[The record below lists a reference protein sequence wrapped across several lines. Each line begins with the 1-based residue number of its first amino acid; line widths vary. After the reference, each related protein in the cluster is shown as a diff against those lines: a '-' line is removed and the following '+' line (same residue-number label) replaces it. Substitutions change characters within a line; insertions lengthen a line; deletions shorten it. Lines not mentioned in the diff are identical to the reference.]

1 MMYITIGKKTK
12 HYYPDEWQFTAYQFL
27 NVHIDDSNM
36 IDKPFCIKDN
46 QKIELVDT
54 YKGRKLNHWQLPY
67 SDNLKPTAGNVEIGY
82 ETTNGVIK
90 EKIVILPSILSGE
103 ELQEMAKMIGDIVF
117 NYHSFTRANFSQLT
131 NQGMNNGENFI
142 GANLRKKD
150 GYSEYILN
158 QLPSFFDVLEK
169 NIAII
174 KKNPALG
181 MQAVVKEA
189 NIIKSNKPKDL
200 LIRKLQPNKKHVLN
214 YDKSY
219 DEYSV
224 ENKWLGYLIF
234 EILTKILNSF
244 LPNFKQYKSNNS
256 FDNNNYNELGIAITH
271 LNNRLDK
278 IKSDDFIKNF
288 NLNLKRQPIITTR
301 LIKMKGYQAIVQ
313 AYQEIFNE
321 NFLQAF
327 DFYNDVIT
335 AYSSGYMDNL
345 SNIYEY
351 WCLAV
356 LYDNLLKIGFEPD
369 GNQYRLENIISLQ
382 DNNLVIPSGSFFVL
396 RKPFA
401 QYDNNNR
408 GDIVVRLHYEPK
420 LFFNHQAM
428 LQNSQKYCDY
438 LMPDIFMEI
447 NAPRRVYGVTN
458 FSLILDAKFK
468 NYQNLDLDYWLNR
481 NHDIKDIRYFQD
493 IMHTAMWKY
502 HYRLNDFFIIGDDQP
517 KLRVNM
523 SAILSP
529 NIDFLWR
536 GEKPLINC
544 DFLQNQREQVEK
556 LFANFNDL
564 NNDIYKSFAAH
575 KFGTLTLRPKE
586 LGKDIRRLFAM
597 IFYYHMGLTSLCLN
611 CGRELCNEKEFYV
624 NDFDD
629 GAYAVTKSEQLCQ
642 QLSGMLGGFIDRDW
656 RDENPTTRFRACCE
670 NCQTQWRVSFC
681 ANQDTDLHY
690 HTPQANN
697 RIIKLGI
704 DDEIGYIPIHYK
716 DDQGTHCPKCGN
728 INAQSPMLDIP
739 IYLAMDTF
747 GDCPF

>member
-27 NVHIDDSNM
+27 NIHIDDSNM

-67 SDNLKPTAGNVEIGY
+67 GDNLKPTAGNVEIGY

-103 ELQEMAKMIGDIVF
+103 ELQEMAKTIGDIVF

-200 LIRKLQPNKKHVLN
+200 LIRKLQPNKKYALN

-234 EILTKILNSF
+234 EILTKILNRF

-256 FDNNNYNELGIAITH
+256 FDDNNYNELGNAIAH

-278 IKSDDFIKNF
+278 IKSDGFIKKF

-335 AYSSGYMDNL
+335 AYGSGYMDNL

-351 WCLAV
+351 WCLVV

-401 QYDNNNR
+401 QYDNDNH

-481 NHDIKDIRYFQD
+481 NHDIRDIRYFQD

-624 NDFDD
+624 NDFDGRAD
-629 GAYAVTKSEQLCQ
+629 AVTKSEQLRQ
-642 QLSGMLGGFIDRDW
+642 QLLGILGGFIDRVW
-656 RDENPTTRFRACCE
+656 RNENPTTKFRACCE

-681 ANQDTDLHY
+681 ANKDTDLHH

-716 DDQGTHCPKCGN
+716 DDKGTHCPKCGN
-728 INAQSPMLDIP
+728 INAQLPMLDIP